1 MPHAHSLKWTRE
13 QDPATQA
20 VIFHLRGAMTD
31 SPESYALVEAVRAEL
46 AAGARAIVLD
56 CTAVELATSV
66 GVGAIAASFSSAQN
80 AGGALCLTALPER
93 LLTLMKIVRLHLV
106 IPIYPSVN
114 AALRARGPAE
124 WSPRPKV

>member
-1 MPHAHSLKWTRE
+1 MTHAHSLKWTRE
-13 QDPATQA
+13 EDTLTPT

-46 AAGARAIVLD
+46 GAGVRAIVLD
-56 CTAVELATSV
+56 CSAVELVTSV

-93 LLTLMKIVRLHLV
+93 LFTLMKIVRLHLV
-106 IPIYPSVN
+106 IPFYPSVN
-114 AALRARGPAE
+114 AALRARGPAD